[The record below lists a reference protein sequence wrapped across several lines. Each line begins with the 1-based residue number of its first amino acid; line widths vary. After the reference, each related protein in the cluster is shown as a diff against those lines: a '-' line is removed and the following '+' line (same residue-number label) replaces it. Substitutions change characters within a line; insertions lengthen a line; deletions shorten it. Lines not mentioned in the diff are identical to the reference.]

1 MRWSDDQV
9 AAPMAE
15 KISETSLQGE
25 REGRPVLVD
34 GLVEQA
40 EDSRQ
45 EQVKLQIMQ
54 ISGLAG
60 PASQI
65 VHSKSNSRLWTLGRR

>member
-1 MRWSDDQV
+1 M
-9 AAPMAE
+9 
-15 KISETSLQGE
+15 
-25 REGRPVLVD
+25 LVD